1 MRQVR
6 APAPLDHIQS
16 ATVDLPGIAIIGG
29 GHMGRALVGGLVR
42 RGVRPEHIRVGEA
55 SDVVRGA
62 LERDFGIRT
71 YADNAAAIADATVI
85 VVAIRPQDSAVVLSR
100 LAPQL
105 RTRQPLVVS
114 VVAGIRIA
122 SLSAWCGE
130 DLPIVRAMPNR
141 PALLGAGATG
151 IFAPERVSAALR
163 ARAEMVMRSVGEVVW
178 LRAEHEIDLVTALS
192 GSGPAYFFLL
202 GEHMTQ
208 AAIGLGLEP
217 ATARTLAVATLYGA
231 GLLGHAEGDLAR
243 LRAEVASQGGT
254 TEAAV
259 RAFQSAGLEAT
270 VASAMS
276 AAARRATELAE
287 EFGTVQR

>member
-1 MRQVR
+1 
-6 APAPLDHIQS
+6 
-16 ATVDLPGIAIIGG
+16 
-29 GHMGRALVGGLVR
+29 MGRALVGGLVR
-42 RGVRPEHIRVGEA
+42 RGVRPEHIRVGDA
-55 SDVVRGA
+55 SDAVRGA

-71 YADNAAAIADATVI
+71 DADNTAAIADAAVL
-85 VVAIRPQDSAVVLSR
+85 VVAIKPQDSAVVLSR

-105 RTRQPLVVS
+105 GTRRPLIIS

-122 SLSAWCGE
+122 SLETWCGE
-130 DLPIVRAMPNR
+130 ELTIVRAMPNR

-151 IFAPERVSAALR
+151 IYAPERVSPGQRAL
-163 ARAEMVMRSVGEVVW
+163 AEAVMRSVGEVVW

-217 ATARTLAVATLYGA
+217 ETARTLAVATLYGA

-243 LRAEVASQGGT
+243 LRAEVASKGGT

-259 RAFQSAGLEAT
+259 RAFESDGLGAS

-276 AAARRATELAE
+276 AAARRARELAE
-287 EFGTVQR
+287 EFGAVQR

>member
-1 MRQVR
+1 MR
-6 APAPLDHIQS
+6 APSPHDHIQS

-42 RGVRPEHIRVGEA
+42 RGVRPEHIRVGDA
-55 SDVVRGA
+55 SAAVRGA

-71 YADNAAAIADATVI
+71 HADNRAAIADASVL
-85 VVAIRPQDSAVVLSR
+85 VVAIKPQDSAAVLAQ

-105 RTRQPLVVS
+105 RAQRPLIVS

-122 SLSAWCGE
+122 SLTAWCGE
-130 DLPIVRAMPNR
+130 GLAILRAMPNR

-151 IFAPERVSAALR
+151 IFAPAGVSPAQRAL
-163 ARAEMVMRSVGEVVW
+163 AESVMRSVGEVAW

-208 AAIGLGLEP
+208 AAIELGLEP
-217 ATARTLAVATLYGA
+217 ATARTLAVACLYGA
-231 GLLGHAEGDLAR
+231 GLLAHEEGDLTR
-243 LRAEVASQGGT
+243 LRAEVASKGGT

-259 RAFQSAGLEAT
+259 RAFEAGGLDAT

-276 AAARRATELAE
+276 AAARRARELAE
-287 EFGTVQR
+287 EFGAQQR